1 MQKII
6 DTLKNYGFS
15 KEVIAAILGNIK
27 VECYFKLQAENM
39 NYTTVQAFF

>member
-6 DTLKNYGFS
+6 DTLKNYAFS

-27 VECYFKLQAENM
+27 KEGF
-39 NYTTVQAFF
+39 